1 MKEGIYMYGMF
12 FDDYDTPVFR
22 PPSEAESF
30 ILRVT
35 RGCAHNSCTYCN
47 MYRGVKFE
55 KLSDDQIMR
64 QIAMAY
70 STDAEG
76 VRRVFLA
83 DGDALVLPTERLL
96 NILAVLKK
104 YFPNLERVSSYAAPR
119 DILAKSVEELTE
131 LRRAGL
137 ALLYYGMESGDAQT
151 LKDIR
156 KGVNDKQSIEAGKRV
171 IAAGMKLSI
180 MIILGIA
187 GKEGSTRHALATAH
201 AINEIKPTMLS
212 ALSLMLYRGSELK
225 EQFERGEFHPL
236 TPAQLME
243 ELKLIMEHVDL
254 PESEHMIF
262 RSNHVSNY
270 IRLAATLPRDKEQL
284 LEDIDKSILIL
295 KQMKNWDIYNH
306 DFTK

>member
-1 MKEGIYMYGMF
+1 MYGMF

-35 RGCAHNSCTYCN
+35 RGCAHNACTYCN

-55 KLSDDQIMR
+55 MLSDEQIMR

-70 STDAEG
+70 SYDRDG
-76 VRRVFLA
+76 VGRVFLA

-96 NILAVLKK
+96 RILRTLKE
-104 YFPNLERVSSYAAPR
+104 YFPNLSRVSSYAAPG
-119 DILAKSVEELTE
+119 DILRKSAEDLKA
-131 LRRAGL
+131 LREAGL
-137 ALLYYGMESGDAQT
+137 ELLYYGMESGDSQT

-156 KGVNDKQSIEAGKRV
+156 KGVNGEQSIEVGKRV

-180 MIILGIA
+180 MVILGIA
-187 GKEGSTRHALATAH
+187 GKEGSQRHALATAK
-201 AINEIKPTMLS
+201 AISEIQPTMLS

-225 EQFERGEFHPL
+225 DQFERGEFHPL
-236 TPAQLME
+236 PPAGLME
-243 ELKLIMEHVDL
+243 ELKLMV
-254 PESEHMIF
+254 EHMELPDTAKTIF

-270 IRLAATLPRDKEQL
+270 IRLAATLPEDKTQL
-284 LEDIDKSILIL
+284 LADINKSIAYL
-295 KQMKNWDIYNH
+295 KTKKNYDVYNH
-306 DFTK
+306 DYTK

>member
-22 PPSEAESF
+22 PPSEADSF

-201 AINEIKPTMLS
+201 AINEIKPSMLS

-284 LEDIDKSILIL
+284 LKDIAKSILHL

>member
-1 MKEGIYMYGMF
+1 MAGLF
-12 FDDYDTPVFR
+12 FDDWDTPVFR

-55 KLSDDQIMR
+55 KLTDNEIMR

-70 STDAEG
+70 SADRDG

-83 DGDALVLPTERLL
+83 DGDALVLPTEKLL
-96 NILAVLKK
+96 KILETLHK
-104 YFPNLERVSSYAAPR
+104 YFPNLERVSSYAAPG
-119 DILAKSVEELTE
+119 DILRKSVSELTA
-131 LRRAGL
+131 LREAGL
-137 ALLYYGMESGDAQT
+137 QMLYYGMESGDSET

-156 KGVNDKQSIEAGKRV
+156 KGVNGEQSIEAGQRV
-171 IAAGMKLSI
+171 RAAGMQLSI

-187 GKEGSTRHALATAH
+187 GKEGSNRHALATAH
-201 AINEIKPTMLS
+201 AINEIKPTHLS

-225 EQFERGEFHPL
+225 AQFERGEFHPL
-236 TPAQLME
+236 PPYGLME
-243 ELKLIMEHVDL
+243 ELKLIVENLEL
-254 PESEHMIF
+254 PETEHMIF

-270 IRLAATLPRDKEQL
+270 IRLAATLPKDKAL
-284 LEDIDKSILIL
+284 LLDDIEESIRYL
-295 KQMKNWDIYNH
+295 KQQKNWDVYNH
-306 DFTK
+306 DWTKF

>member
-1 MKEGIYMYGMF
+1 MYGMF
-12 FDDYDTPVFR
+12 FDDYDTPVFL

-284 LEDIDKSILIL
+284 LKDIDKSILHL

>member
-76 VRRVFLA
+76 VHRVFLA

-284 LEDIDKSILIL
+284 LKDIDKSILHL

>member
-284 LEDIDKSILIL
+284 LKDIGKSILHL

>member
-1 MKEGIYMYGMF
+1 MKEGICMYGMF

-243 ELKLIMEHVDL
+243 ELKLIIEHVDL

-284 LEDIDKSILIL
+284 LKDIDKSIFHL

>member
-1 MKEGIYMYGMF
+1 MYGMF

-55 KLSDDQIMR
+55 KLSDEQIMR

-70 STDAEG
+70 STDAES

-96 NILAVLKK
+96 KILSVLKK
-104 YFPNLERVSSYAAPR
+104 YFPHLERVSSYSAPR
-119 DILAKSVEELTE
+119 DILGKSVEELTE
-131 LRRAGL
+131 LRKAGL
-137 ALLYYGMESGDAQT
+137 TLLYYGMESGDART

-156 KGVNDKQSIEAGKRV
+156 KGVNDKQSIEVGQRV
-171 IAAGMKLSI
+171 ISAGMQLSI

-284 LEDIDKSILIL
+284 LSDIDRSIHHL